1 MISRTIVTGLVA
13 AIRRLENAV
22 VTTLL
27 GGICL
32 VMVAQ
37 VVFRFVLKTP
47 LAWSDE
53 LATYSFVWLALLG
66 STVGVRENAHIGVD
80 AVVRLFPLAHR
91 RRIAFASLT
100 LIAAFLVVLVKLGLD
115 LLGRVE
121 DQRSAALGIA
131 VFWVYLAVP
140 VTAALMVLHLGVHA
154 HALYHDRKAQATAEV
169 SR

>member
-1 MISRTIVTGLVA
+1 MTIRTIVTGLA
-13 AIRRLENAV
+13 AAVRRLENAV
-22 VTTLL
+22 ITLLL

-37 VVFRFVLKTP
+37 VVFRFLLKTP

-80 AVVRLFPLAHR
+80 AVVRLFPPVHR

-100 LIAAFLVVLVKLGLD
+100 LVAAFLVVLVKLGLD
-115 LLGRVE
+115 LLGRVG

-131 VFWVYLAVP
+131 VFWVYLAIP
-140 VTAALMVLHLGVHA
+140 VTAGLMVLHLAVHA
-154 HALYHDRKAQATAEV
+154 HALHHDREAQATAAV
-169 SR
+169 SL